1 MNKKKLIPIIAVI
14 IMSIVAISLVL
25 VIIKINVTCP
35 SGVPYPGVRKAIIVG
50 SANDFYD
57 SETEDYSGGNDA
69 TFETNKGNW
78 SYVGSPNSA
87 DGYSSL
93 FNYTTNGSIFIQPL
107 DLNPIQGIFTLNYSY
122 YYKFKNYAY
131 YNFTAHAYIQ
141 TIGAGIDGKGVYIY
155 LEWLNS
161 SGGTVKI
168 DKSKSINSTVNQWF
182 SINISGVCNNE
193 TGNEI
198 SDLKINL
205 CVEGTFAGGG
215 IDRVFFDDLLM
226 ETWLSV
232 NLTNPTD
239 PNPPHNKKDSDG
251 FPAQALQV
259 YWILKR
265 HGYTD
270 DNIFFMLYHKNDNV
284 IDIDKFDAIANDL
297 TNASIDVEDDDVNAS
312 RFKRELNV
320 SIAGSFASKLKPNDQ
335 LIIFMTDH
343 GSNQVL
349 TDGNATFHFEA
360 DNSYITEFEFYNL
373 VKQIPCE
380 KMMINVDCCFS
391 GNFLNENKNI
401 GASWYD
407 LPNCLFISA
416 SSNVFSWY
424 WIDNN
429 NGDGFAGSWFFHPF
443 WDQLDKNST
452 IINAFNFAINFI
464 PWQQFRPM
472 AAIQAPLMHDNL
484 GINGTWSFNS
494 NSTRL

>member
-1 MNKKKLIPIIAVI
+1 MNKKKLIPIIAI
-14 IMSIVAISLVL
+14 IIISIVAISLIL
-25 VIIKINVTCP
+25 VNIKIIITGP
-35 SGVPYPGVRKAIIVG
+35 PETPYPGARKEIIVG

-57 SETEDYSGGNDA
+57 SEVEDYSGGNDA
-69 TFETNKGNW
+69 TFEKSQGNW
-78 SYVGSPNSA
+78 TYSGSPNSVS
-87 DGYSSL
+87 GHSTL
-93 FNYTTNGSIFIQPL
+93 MNYITNGSIFIRPL
-107 DLNPIQGIFTLNYSY
+107 DKDYMIGAFTLNYSAY
-122 YYKFKNYAY
+122 YGLKNYAY
-131 YNFTAHAYIQ
+131 YNFTANVFIASDSPING
-141 TIGAGIDGKGVYIY
+141 TGVFIF
-155 LEWLNS
+155 LQWLNS
-161 SGGTVKI
+161 TGGVVRV
-168 DKSKSINSTVNQWF
+168 DQSISVNSTIGQWF
-182 SINISGVCNNE
+182 SINVAGVCNND

-198 SDLKINL
+198 SELKVDLY
-205 CVEGTFAGGG
+205 VEGAFNKSIFDG
-215 IDRVFFDDLLM
+215 VYFDDLIM
-226 ETWLSV
+226 ETWISV
-232 NLTNPTD
+232 NVTNPTD

-270 DNIFFMLYHKNDNV
+270 DKIFFMLYHKNDNV

-297 TNASIDVEDDDVNAS
+297 TNASIDVENDDVNAS

-349 TDGNATFHFEA
+349 KDGNATFHFEA

-380 KMMINVDCCFS
+380 RMMINVDCCFS

-407 LPNCLFISA
+407 LPNCLFISV

-464 PWQQFRPM
+464 P
-472 AAIQAPLMHDNL
+472 
-484 GINGTWSFNS
+484 
-494 NSTRL
+494 